1 MDQKYHLNKIV
12 KKIDKQISDF
22 YNKPLNNILIN
33 RDNLRTWKN
42 DSSTCFYCKP
52 HNETIRHLL
61 YAMIVIMWKKI
72 YRILLSLFY
81 IL

>member
-33 RDNLRTWKN
+33 RDNLDQNVEKW
-42 DSSTCFYCKP
+42 F
-52 HNETIRHLL
+52 
-61 YAMIVIMWKKI
+61 
-72 YRILLSLFY
+72 
-81 IL
+81 